1 MITSTLELFV
11 KKHNLF
17 YVLTFS
23 FLVIALPAWSQQR
36 PNIIVFIADDAG
48 WRDFGCYGN
57 SAIKTP
63 HIDQLAKQGTK
74 FNQAFLTTPQCSPT
88 RTSLLSGQF
97 AHTIRTE
104 DLHSPLEESVVIIPD
119 QLKAAGYYTALLG
132 KSHLGQEATN
142 KFDAFFP
149 GQGNPMPQDFA
160 KVLSSS
166 TESPFFAWYAFIDP
180 HRDYQENTIADPH
193 DPANVI
199 VPPYLADT
207 PDTRKDLAMYYD
219 EIARMDRNIGEV
231 LRMLKEEGKRNNT
244 LIFFMSDN
252 GKPFTRAKGT
262 LYDEGIKTPF
272 LAVWPGRI
280 RPGSTKEAL
289 TSMIHLAPTIL
300 EAAGVEKGENMYG
313 QSLLPLMFGQSVE
326 SDDFVFA
333 ERNWHDCDEHMRSV
347 RSDSFKLI
355 YNAYIEWPHGT
366 AADLAG
372 SLAHQSL
379 LALKKEG
386 KLSAEQSL
394 IFQSPRPV
402 IEFYNVKEDPWEFN
416 NLAYD
421 AQYRPLIQKHMK
433 ALMGWMETT
442 DDFDPHFRRR
452 YDNTDRVTGTI
463 FMMGRPG
470 VYNEL
475 KKEEESYLKRK
486 LESTF

>member
-1 MITSTLELFV
+1 MCQTILR
-11 KKHNLF
+11 
-17 YVLTFS
+17 FS
-23 FLVIALPAWSQQR
+23 NEKNVSILFLVIFFLLISFVASAQQR

-57 SAIKTP
+57 PVIKTP
-63 HIDQLAKQGTK
+63 HIDQLAKQGMK

-97 AHTIRTE
+97 AHTVRTE
-104 DLHSPLEESVVIIPD
+104 DLHSPLDESVETVAD
-119 QLKAAGYYTALLG
+119 KLKSAGYYTALLG

-166 TESPFFAWYAFIDP
+166 TEAPFFTWYAFIDP
-180 HRDYQENTIADPH
+180 HRVYEENTIPDPH
-193 DPANVI
+193 DPSNVI

-219 EIARMDRNIGEV
+219 EITRMDRNIGEV
-231 LRMLKEEGKRNNT
+231 MRMLKEEGKRNNT

-280 RPGSTKEAL
+280 RPGTKNEAL

-300 EAAGVEKGENMYG
+300 EAAGVEKGEQMYG
-313 QSLLPLMFGQSVE
+313 QSLLPLLFGQSEE
-326 SDDFVFA
+326 SDNFVFA

-379 LALKKEG
+379 LTLKQEG
-386 KLSAEQSL
+386 KLSSEQAL

-402 IEFYNVKEDPWEFN
+402 IEFYNVKDDPWEFN

-421 AQYRPLIQKHMK
+421 AKYRPLIQKHMK
-433 ALMGWMETT
+433 ALMEWMEAT
-442 DDFDPHFRRR
+442 DDFDPYYRRR

-463 FMMGRPG
+463 FMLGRPG
-470 VYNEL
+470 MYNDL
-475 KKEEESYLKRK
+475 KEERNYLQRK
-486 LESTF
+486 LETSF